1 MTDTVLKNNKIKAM
15 VFDMDGTLLDTEHQY
30 IEGYLKLAQ
39 ERGLNMD
46 KKFPY
51 TCMGLPREMVRKRYR
66 DTFGADFDFEGFR
79 AEMINRVHTLWQ
91 NEGIAIKPGVVEFLD
106 YCDNNGILC
115 AVATSTTRDS
125 AEMMLKTTNLFD
137 RFGAVVCGDVT
148 VGEGTA
154 FWFNSVCRAELQ
166 PIKIGKRCNI
176 QDCAVIHNLCTLGDD
191 VSVGHGAIVH
201 GATVGDRVIVG
212 MGAIVLDGAK
222 IGDDCI
228 IAAGAVVTGKMDA
241 PAGSLLVGSPAVVA
255 KPLNDKQKASC
266 LENSELYYR
275 KSVEYRA
282 FLAQQGK

>member
-125 AEMMLKTTNLFD
+125 AEMMLKTTNIFD
-137 RFGAVVCGDVT
+137 RFGAVVCGD
-148 VGEGTA
+148 EIE
-154 FWFNSVCRAELQ
+154 N
-166 PIKIGKRCNI
+166 GKPSPDI
-176 QDCAVIHNLCTLGDD
+176 F
-191 VSVGHGAIVH
+191 
-201 GATVGDRVIVG
+201 
-212 MGAIVLDGAK
+212 
-222 IGDDCI
+222 
-228 IAAGAVVTGKMDA
+228 IAA
-241 PAGSLLVGSPAVVA
+241 A
-255 KPLNDKQKASC
+255 KRL
-266 LENSELYYR
+266 
-275 KSVEYRA
+275 
-282 FLAQQGK
+282 G

>member
-1 MTDTVLKNNKIKAM
+1 MNFKPIETDENVLVM
-15 VFDMDGTLLDTEHQY
+15 
-30 IEGYLKLAQ
+30 
-39 ERGLNMD
+39 
-46 KKFPY
+46 P
-51 TCMGLPREMVRKRYR
+51 
-66 DTFGADFDFEGFR
+66 
-79 AEMINRVHTLWQ
+79 
-91 NEGIAIKPGVVEFLD
+91 
-106 YCDNNGILC
+106 
-115 AVATSTTRDS
+115 
-125 AEMMLKTTNLFD
+125 
-137 RFGAVVCGDVT
+137 GAVVCGDVT

-241 PAGSLLVGSPAVVA
+241 VNFRTDLRCGKRLMARPHGIVPAPAVVVGA
-255 KPLNDKQKASC
+255 NVSDLAPRDRERAALHLFRV
-266 LENSELYYR
+266 LEYLGKGTLGQEL
-275 KSVEYRA
+275 
-282 FLAQQGK
+282 

>member
-115 AVATSTTRDS
+115 AVATSTTRNS

-137 RFGAVVCGDVT
+137 RFGAVVCGDEIENGKPNPDIFITAAKRLGVNPRDCGGAEDSRSGIT
-148 VGEGTA
+148 AVHRAEMTA
-154 FWFNSVCRAELQ
+154 FFVVDTLDADDEIKTTADFVCADMFEVMNLVD
-166 PIKIGKRCNI
+166 KINKNI
-176 QDCAVIHNLCTLGDD
+176 
-191 VSVGHGAIVH
+191 
-201 GATVGDRVIVG
+201 
-212 MGAIVLDGAK
+212 
-222 IGDDCI
+222 
-228 IAAGAVVTGKMDA
+228 
-241 PAGSLLVGSPAVVA
+241 
-255 KPLNDKQKASC
+255 
-266 LENSELYYR
+266 
-275 KSVEYRA
+275 
-282 FLAQQGK
+282 